1 VTIQPLTPE
10 LVERRF
16 AELEQ
21 LARLGSS
28 LLEAEMPMLE
38 RVVLERRGL
47 RIEGRIAGFVHS
59 DPRDVRLLASPV
71 AVDRQLGWMP
81 DCWVDPVDGRV
92 VAGGL
97 AVLAAAS
104 IDGAHWLDAL
114 PRGHAGIVTLRF
126 LLDRPACIDALPVLE
141 RHDVPAPEAV
151 DRQPR
156 LWSCMARD
164 RARVRW

>member
-21 LARLGSS
+21 LVRLGSS
-28 LLEAEMPMLE
+28 LLEAELPMLE
-38 RVVLERRGL
+38 RGVLERRSL
-47 RIEGRIAGFVHS
+47 RIEGRVAGFAHS
-59 DPRDVRLLASPV
+59 DPRDVRLFASPV

-81 DCWVDPVDGRV
+81 DCWVDPIDGRV

-97 AVLAAAS
+97 AVLVAAS
-104 IDGAHWLDAL
+104 IDGVHSLDAL
-114 PRGHAGIVTLRF
+114 PRGPSGIVTLRF
-126 LLDRPACIDALPVLE
+126 LLGRPACIDALPVLE
-141 RHDVPAPEAV
+141 RH

>member
-1 VTIQPLTPE
+1 VTTRPLTPE

-28 LLEAEMPMLE
+28 LLEAELPMLE
-38 RVVLERRGL
+38 RGVLERRSL
-47 RIEGRIAGFVHS
+47 RIEGRAAGFAHA
-59 DPRDVRLLASPV
+59 DPRDVPLFVSPV
-71 AVDRQLGWMP
+71 AVDRHLGWMP
-81 DCWVDPVDGRV
+81 DCWVDPSDGRV

-97 AVLAAAS
+97 AVLVAAS
-104 IDGAHWLDAL
+104 LDGAASLDAL

-126 LLDRPACIDALPVLE
+126 LLGRPACIDALPILE
-141 RHDVPAPEAV
+141 RH

-164 RARVRW
+164 RTRARW

>member
-1 VTIQPLTPE
+1 
-10 LVERRF
+10 VERRF

-21 LARLGSS
+21 LVRLGAS
-28 LLEAEMPMLE
+28 LLEAELPMLD
-38 RVVLERRGL
+38 RGVLERRSL
-47 RIEGRIAGFVHS
+47 RIEGRIAGGSYS

-71 AVDRQLGWMP
+71 AVDRLLGWMP

-92 VAGGL
+92 AADGL
-97 AVLAAAS
+97 AVLVAAS
-104 IDGAHWLDAL
+104 IDGTHSLDAL

-126 LLDRPACIDALPVLE
+126 LLGRPACIDALPVLE
-141 RHDVPAPEAV
+141 RHDG
-151 DRQPR
+151 QPR